1 MELDDAEGL
10 PSKLRREL
18 AIQRTNLLSVCR
30 MCVKSLVDKAA
41 IEPVCD
47 EDANLQNFCTVMEHI
62 MLHRYEGQWSF
73 FGPND
78 TKDFWVIITRLAPP
92 TSVGS
97 VMDMETIQS
106 NVGRGRAWL
115 RLALVQKRLAHFIAT
130 LVAQREVLR
139 QYYGQGAFMRSSE
152 LEELSETFKCL
163 DSIDFILCLRGENFD
178 RADLMPVNY
187 SPYLCFRQSRESITE
202 DTLEAQRL
210 SGSKDNQ
217 SENEDTTPP
226 PESSELVKTK
236 ELLRVEREQKSY
248 FEKLVGIRDR
258 RMEQLTEMITE
269 KEKQNKDMEK
279 IILELQEQSTKLGQA
294 LKEAQNKIQEL
305 TLTQQ

>member
-1 MELDDAEGL
+1 M
-10 PSKLRREL
+10 
-18 AIQRTNLLSVCR
+18 
-30 MCVKSLVDKAA
+30 KSLVDKAV
-41 IEPVCD
+41 IEPVSDDD
-47 EDANLQNFCTVMEHI
+47 ENLHNFCTVMEHI

-78 TKDFWVIITRLAPP
+78 TKDFWIVITRLAPP

-97 VMDMETIQS
+97 VMDMEAIQS

-130 LVAQREVLR
+130 LVTQRDVLR
-139 QYYGQGAFMRSSE
+139 QYYSAGAFMRSLE
-152 LEELSETFKCL
+152 LAELAETFKCL
-163 DSIDFILCLRGENFD
+163 DSIDFTLCLRGLDFD

-187 SPYLCFRQSRESITE
+187 SPYLCFRQSRESVTE
-202 DTLEAQRL
+202 DTLEAERL

-217 SENEDTTPP
+217 SVNEDVAPP

-258 RMEQLTEMITE
+258 RLEQLTEVVEE
-269 KEKQNKDMEK
+269 KDKHTKDLEK
-279 IILELQEQSTKLGQA
+279 IILELQEQSAKLRLA
-294 LKEAQNKIQEL
+294 LKQAESKIQEL
-305 TLTQQ
+305 TLPVQQQSKIQELTLLPVQQ